1 MAKNVAALT
10 AALKKPAPTLTPH
23 PAEEPAAAPYK
34 APSRAGKLHLSAWL
48 SPDYKS
54 SLRAIQ
60 MKEPNKS
67 LQDLFSE
74 ALNDLFQKYNVPTI
88 RED

>member
-1 MAKNVAALT
+1 MARNVAALT
-10 AALKKPAPTLTPH
+10 AALKKPVIEPPQAPEIPQS
-23 PAEEPAAAPYK
+23 YK

-48 SPDYKS
+48 SPDYKG

-60 MKEPNKS
+60 VKNPEKS

-74 ALNDLFQKYNVPTI
+74 ALNDLFMKYNVPVI